1 MSVLNADAAA
11 EPKGP
16 RRDPL
21 QTSASCAVQDSGVQ
35 DGRNRSACTLSLLKT
50 RASAG
55 YVRVAALLTDGMLD
69 VVESRLD

>member
-35 DGRNRSACTLSLLKT
+35 DGRNRSACTVSLLYP
-50 RASAG
+50 REAAG
-55 YVRVAALLTDGMLD
+55 YVRVAAVLTDGMLD
-69 VVESRLD
+69 MAESRLD

>member
-35 DGRNRSACTLSLLKT
+35 DGQHRSLCTVSLLKT
-50 RASAG
+50 REAANKSEQRP
-55 YVRVAALLTDGMLD
+55 VR
-69 VVESRLD
+69 S